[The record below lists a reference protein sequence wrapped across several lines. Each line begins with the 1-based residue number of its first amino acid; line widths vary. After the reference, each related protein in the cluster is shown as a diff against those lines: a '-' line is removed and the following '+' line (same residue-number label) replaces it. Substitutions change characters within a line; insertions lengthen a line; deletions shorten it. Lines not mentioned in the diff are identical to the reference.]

1 MIPRRTSWVV
11 VCLIGC
17 FVGGCKEA
25 KSDAAPA
32 GESAVGKEAPALSS
46 APLPAS
52 TLPTNERDR
61 LIPLAQKVLGFV
73 RNKDTEAL
81 VLMAAPAARPEM
93 TRSLQAGEAMHQKL
107 FAADGWS
114 WKAVDGWDDE
124 IDDVRVKGD
133 EARAKY
139 SEIDGKRAAV
149 VMFRKVDGVWHFE
162 GMDDPTVEAYGS
174 WGEPAR

>member
-1 MIPRRTSWVV
+1 MTPRRSSLALA
-11 VCLIGC
+11 CLFVG
-17 FVGGCKEA
+17 FVGGCKDA

-32 GESAVGKEAPALSS
+32 GQTAAGVEAPALSS

-73 RNKDTEAL
+73 RNKDIEAL
-81 VLMAAPAARPEM
+81 VLMAAPGARPEM
-93 TRSLQAGEAMHQKL
+93 TRSLQSGEAMHKTL
-107 FAADGWS
+107 FADDGWS
-114 WKAVDGWDDE
+114 WKAVDAWDDE

-162 GMDDPTVEAYGS
+162 GVDDPALDAYGS

>member
-1 MIPRRTSWVV
+1 MTRRSSLALA
-11 VCLIGC
+11 CLLVG
-17 FVGGCKEA
+17 FVGGCKDA
-25 KSDAAPA
+25 KSDAVPA
-32 GESAVGKEAPALSS
+32 EQKATGVEAPAPSS

-81 VLMAAPAARPEM
+81 VLMAAPGARPEM
-93 TRSLQAGEAMHQKL
+93 SRSLQPGEAMHQKL
-107 FAADGWS
+107 FADDGWS
-114 WKAVDGWDDE
+114 WKTVDAWDDE

-133 EARAKY
+133 EARAKFGDV
-139 SEIDGKRAAV
+139 EAKRAAV
-149 VMFRKVDGVWHFE
+149 VVLRRVDGVWHFE
-162 GMDDPTVEAYGS
+162 GMDDPALEAYGA